1 MLLLIE
7 KMENETFSG
16 DHQKSDKT
24 ATSQFLVNLQ
34 YFPGLKVL
42 KNDLVEKEIRN
53 HMKGNPSRK

>member
-1 MLLLIE
+1 
-7 KMENETFSG
+7 MENETFSG